1 MEERKKRERRLEE
14 VAHFFLSR
22 RNSPDRTT
30 APTKREFQADSVTIA
45 PFSDRIARSKVEK
58 QAAFTSN
65 VKQSTSL
72 LLAAKSV
79 LAEQTFL
86 ACNLAL
92 ELARQGF
99 SVGIVETVTTVPSAF
114 FLLGSHFPAS
124 IDAESTMSLM
134 CSLSKTSPMFSVLGT
149 PKIID
154 VAITGCKKIKAI
166 LLEKDFD
173 STDCLTTVNSLVRDF
188 HFLIINARSDV
199 FKHKKLIYPT
209 NPFFILPV
217 MVNSKASTET
227 DAMIKQISET
237 VACPEIG
244 LLMIEES
251 RSHKAEVTFNAIA
264 KKARGILSADIHF
277 MGTIPR
283 GTDFARPILART
295 PVLLEAGNA
304 PVFRSIRKLTDSVVT
319 KCSYYGASA

>member
-1 MEERKKRERRLEE
+1 
-14 VAHFFLSR
+14 
-22 RNSPDRTT
+22 
-30 APTKREFQADSVTIA
+30 KREFQADSITIA
-45 PFSDRIARSKVEK
+45 PFSDRIAR
-58 QAAFTSN
+58 TPC
-65 VKQSTSL
+65 L

-79 LAEQTFL
+79 LVEQTFL

-92 ELARQGF
+92 ELARQGL
-99 SVGIVETVTTVPSAF
+99 SVGIVETVTIVPSAF

-124 IDAESTMSLM
+124 IDTEGT
-134 CSLSKTSPMFSVLGT
+134 TSPTFSVLGT
-149 PKIID
+149 PKIIV
-154 VAITGCKKIKAI
+154 VAIPGYKKIKAV
-166 LLEKDFD
+166 LLGKDFD
-173 STDCLTTVNSLVRDF
+173 STDCLTTVNSLARDC
-188 HFLIINARSDV
+188 HFLIINARSDI
-199 FKHKKLIYPT
+199 FKHKKWIYPT

-217 MVNSKASTET
+217 MVNSQASIET

-304 PVFRSIRKLTDSVVT
+304 PVFRSIRKLTRIIHKHFSSSQIT
-319 KCSYYGASA
+319 N